1 MRRGISFTRKAYI
14 MLAITASFNLMAI
27 VFDQLVVQ
35 QEDKIRKFDH
45 IINEQKQEVSQNL
58 YANKIFKELSFKVQF
73 NASDFITDINYLV
86 RATNF
91 LNSNIS
97 KKISNDQIVDL
108 RETYIKKIKNLVNK
122 FHNSINDTKFVF
134 EKMSKD
140 SSFIKFLR
148 KERAIDDASNP
159 SYPINRIEKTFQ
171 KVIDSK
177 NDYFLSNYNFNAL
190 TEKEQSDNF
199 PIYTRLYNK
208 LTTFNDL
215 KYGLDDLSVLFK
227 DEFNTSF
234 SLYNILLD
242 DYAGLK
248 NLKNYL
254 ILISILFQILGLVS
268 LIFLFR
274 TLILE
279 NK

>member
-73 NASDFITDINYLV
+73 NASDLITDINYLV

-134 EKMSKD
+134 EKISKD
-140 SSFIKFLR
+140 SSFIKFLK
-148 KERAIDDASNP
+148 KEGAIDDDSNP

-234 SLYNILLD
+234 SLYSILLD
-242 DYAGLK
+242 DYAELK

-268 LIFLFR
+268 LILLFR

>member
-1 MRRGISFTRKAYI
+1 MRRGISFTRKAYV

-73 NASDFITDINYLV
+73 NASDLITDINYLV

-91 LNSNIS
+91 LNSNLS

-108 RETYIKKIKNLVNK
+108 RETYIEKIKNLVNK

-148 KERAIDDASNP
+148 KERAIDDVSNP

-199 PIYTRLYNK
+199 PIYTRLYK
-208 LTTFNDL
+208 ELTTFNDL

-234 SLYNILLD
+234 SLYSILLD
-242 DYAGLK
+242 DFAELK

>member
-1 MRRGISFTRKAYI
+1 MRRGISFTRKAYV

-73 NASDFITDINYLV
+73 NASDLITDINYLV

-91 LNSNIS
+91 LNSNLS

-134 EKMSKD
+134 EKISKD
-140 SSFIKFLR
+140 SSFIKFLK
-148 KERAIDDASNP
+148 KERAIDDDSNP

-199 PIYTRLYNK
+199 PIYTRLYK
-208 LTTFNDL
+208 ELTTFNDL

-234 SLYNILLD
+234 SLYSILLD
-242 DYAGLK
+242 DFAELK

>member
-1 MRRGISFTRKAYI
+1 MRRGISFTRKAYV

-73 NASDFITDINYLV
+73 NASDLITDINYLV

-91 LNSNIS
+91 LNSNLS

-134 EKMSKD
+134 EKISKD
-140 SSFIKFLR
+140 SSFIKFLK
-148 KERAIDDASNP
+148 KERAIDDDSNP

-199 PIYTRLYNK
+199 PIYTRLYK
-208 LTTFNDL
+208 ELTTFNDL

-234 SLYNILLD
+234 SLYSILLD
-242 DYAGLK
+242 DYAELK